1 MKRETVKRLQRE
13 LSWAN
18 AMRTICERTAESY
31 VRKLNMEGLE
41 KAVDA
46 VNAWGEE
53 VMRIEEELEDID
65 HQLKREGV

>member
-18 AMRTICERTAESY
+18 AMMTICERTAESY
-31 VRKLNMEGLE
+31 IRKLNMEGLE

-53 VMRIEEELEDID
+53 VMRIEDELEELET
-65 HQLKREGV
+65 